1 VILFGSHAQGEA
13 NEHSDLDFLVIEPS
27 VHDMIDESVRLRRAL
42 SGLDVFA
49 DVVVVSED
57 ERLGR
62 RVRDCDPCGSVR
74 GPSAGGVMA
83 SSADLAA
90 TLLELA
96 AEDELMARSLLP
108 VEGVTDAGIG
118 LHAQQ
123 AVEKSLKAVLAFHGV
138 EFPFT
143 HDLDG
148 LVRLSHLPV

>member
-1 VILFGSHAQGEA
+1 
-13 NEHSDLDFLVIEPS
+13 
-27 VHDMIDESVRLRRAL
+27 
-42 SGLDVFA
+42 
-49 DVVVVSED
+49 
-57 ERLGR
+57 
-62 RVRDCDPCGSVR
+62 
-74 GPSAGGVMA
+74 MA

-148 LVRLSHLPV
+148 LVRLCKKNDIEVPADLTGVDALSPFAVAVRYGTSQSTPLDRKQALRWAGSAAAWAHTIVEDAGGQQGSPADQPSPSD